1 MTHSNYDMTSIR
13 GTALTAL
20 AYVASML
27 DIEVWTKIGLMGI
40 GIISGV
46 TTIVYNIQKIKKLKD
61 TEKRSHYNFWF
72 IGCHWWIFCKCWYW

>member
-1 MTHSNYDMTSIR
+1 MTSIR

-61 TEKRSHYNFWF
+61 NEKH
-72 IGCHWWIFCKCWYW
+72 

>member
-61 TEKRSHYNFWF
+61 NEKR
-72 IGCHWWIFCKCWYW
+72 